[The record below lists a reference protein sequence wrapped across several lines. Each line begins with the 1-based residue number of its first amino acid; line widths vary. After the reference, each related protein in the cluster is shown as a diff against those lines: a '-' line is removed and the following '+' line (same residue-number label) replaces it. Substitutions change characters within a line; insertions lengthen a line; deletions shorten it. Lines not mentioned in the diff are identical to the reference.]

1 MMNRNRQIRGCVED
15 ICSRVPASPPTPWF
29 PPLSRSPAP
38 GPRPAPGWRT
48 PVLLHRSGEPHQS
61 RYRGT
66 LFQGRKEQRHI
77 LYGNDDIIANKRQ
90 QPYHSSVEH
99 TAPHRRGGAN
109 QNDHRP
115 HPTGG
120 GGDKAKHDQTGKA
133 TRPNKTTTHS

>member
-1 MMNRNRQIRGCVED
+1 MLSG
-15 ICSRVPASPPTPWF
+15 PGPPPPHGF
-29 PPLSRSPAP
+29 PPFP
-38 GPRPAPGWRT
+38 GPRPPARPWMENASASSQERRT
-48 PVLLHRSGEPHQS
+48 ASEQVQGHPFS
-61 RYRGT
+61 R
-66 LFQGRKEQRHI
+66 RKEQRHI
-77 LYGNDDIIANKRQ
+77 LYGHDDIIANKRQ

-115 HPTGG
+115 